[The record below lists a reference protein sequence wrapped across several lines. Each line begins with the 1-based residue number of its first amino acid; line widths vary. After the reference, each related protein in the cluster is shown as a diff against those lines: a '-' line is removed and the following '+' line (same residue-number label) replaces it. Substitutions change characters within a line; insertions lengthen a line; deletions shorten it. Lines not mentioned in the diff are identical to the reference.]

1 MIVLRIGLSLLL
13 VVAVSVVDDSDTDED
28 VGDEDTREA
37 TDLID
42 EVLVA
47 VDGDRTPCFIGR
59 GHSDEAEDAESDN
72 DKTADGGEDSTGNRL
87 TATRTRV
94 HITGDE
100 LVVVV
105 VAHCL

>member
-1 MIVLRIGLSLLL
+1 MTETVPPSF
-13 VVAVSVVDDSDTDED
+13 
-28 VGDEDTREA
+28 VGNYHIDIAEDTE
-37 TDLID
+37 TN
-42 EVLVA
+42 
-47 VDGDRTPCFIGR
+47 
-59 GHSDEAEDAESDN
+59 N

-94 HITGDE
+94 HVTGDE

>member
-1 MIVLRIGLSLLL
+1 MRI
-13 VVAVSVVDDSDTDED
+13 
-28 VGDEDTREA
+28 TREA

-47 VDGDRTPCFIGR
+47 VDGDRTTSIEGR
-59 GHSDEAEDAESDN
+59 GHREVAPDAESDN
-72 DKTADGGEDSTGNRL
+72 DKTADSGEDSTGNRL